1 MNKQSPKNDQPTPAS
16 AKAPMS
22 MGKLIG
28 IALVAGAVVGTG
40 GLYVMGGFD
49 GNGAQVA
56 NKATDANSGGTC
68 EASFEAAADLAP
80 LMTGDIA
87 AMAMRTQGEPIGD
100 LSFLNADGEAL
111 TLADTG
117 TKYRLINLWATW
129 CAPCREEMPW
139 LDELQATKGGDDFK
153 VVAISVDGG
162 SADKPKAFFNEV
174 GVQNLTYYQ
183 DPTIDVFNRLKR
195 EGLAFGLPVTLLV
208 DDANCVIA
216 NMNGPAHWNSPDA
229 MALADALVG
238 R

>member
-1 MNKQSPKNDQPTPAS
+1 
-16 AKAPMS
+16 
-22 MGKLIG
+22 MGALIG
-28 IALVAGAVVGTG
+28 IALVAGAAVGMA

-56 NKATDANSGGTC
+56 GAASGGTC
-68 EASFEAAADLAP
+68 EASFEAAEDLAP

-111 TLADTG
+111 KLADTG

-139 LDELQATKGGDDFK
+139 LDELQAAKGGDDFK

-162 SADKPKAFFNEV
+162 SADKPKAFYNEI
-174 GVQNLTYYQ
+174 GIQNLTYYQ
-183 DPTIDVFNRLKR
+183 DPTIEVFNRLKR

-229 MALADALVG
+229 LALADALVG
-238 R
+238 RP